1 MPPVAAD
8 PPMNPQPRIML
19 VMCVIFGIVTPTLA
33 DPPKPPAPADENVD
47 ALLRSAKP
55 ATPAKSEPLPKGG
68 GDASPLKPKSDNP
81 QGWRAG
87 VITLSDGEKVKGR
100 LATTLDQPIR
110 VYDPERKEYRDV
122 PWPTIKSIEA
132 KVLWERDER
141 EWAFRESGS
150 DIKVYSGKTYPAR
163 ETAYTVTLADG
174 KTVTGSIAAPIYLE
188 TAKDPKTFIL
198 HKRAKG
204 DVGQTLKQLV
214 YVARV
219 ELE

>member
-1 MPPVAAD
+1 MRYPVITILACA
-8 PPMNPQPRIML
+8 L
-19 VMCVIFGIVTPTLA
+19 STSALA
-33 DPPKPPAPADENVD
+33 DPPKPAPPKDEDVD
-47 ALLRSAKP
+47 ALLQSAKP
-55 ATPAKSEPLPKGG
+55 AAPGKSEPLPNGG

-81 QGWRAG
+81 QGWRPG

-122 PWPTIKSIEA
+122 PWPLIKSIEA

-141 EWAFRESGS
+141 EWAFRQSGS

-204 DVGQTLKQLV
+204 DVGQTLKQLA